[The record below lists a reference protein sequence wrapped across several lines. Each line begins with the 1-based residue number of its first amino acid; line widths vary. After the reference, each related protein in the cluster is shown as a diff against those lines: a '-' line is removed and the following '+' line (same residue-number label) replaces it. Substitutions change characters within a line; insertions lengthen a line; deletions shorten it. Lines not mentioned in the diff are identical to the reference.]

1 MNSNYLLDSKSMKE
15 DCAHFHGVTNTTD
28 KKA

>member
-15 DCAHFHGVTNTTD
+15 ACAHFHVVTNTTD
-28 KKA
+28 NEA